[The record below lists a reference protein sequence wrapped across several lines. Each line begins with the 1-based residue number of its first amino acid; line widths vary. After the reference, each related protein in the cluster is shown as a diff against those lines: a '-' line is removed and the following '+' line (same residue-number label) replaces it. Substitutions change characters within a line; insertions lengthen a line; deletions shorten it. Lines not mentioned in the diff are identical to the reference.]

1 MTANKIR
8 MKSSI
13 AACRKCGSRK
23 ERNDGDCTSEEGR
36 ASLSPDSASSL
47 GTEQLLLPNALT
59 PVSLIASADFVERGH
74 KPSWRMPWFL
84 TVMSC
89 VQNVCSLLDVV
100 GYIRI
105 LTHTT
110 LQLSVYFIANG
121 CLNRRLMFV
130 PGHPYEV
137 WRYFTYTLLH
147 SDLMHLLLNV
157 SLQCL
162 IGFCLE
168 SEQSHWQVAFIY
180 IAGGFSGSLVT
191 AYSQPELSLLG
202 ASACVYA
209 LLTSHVP
216 HLVLNF
222 RQLPYRY
229 LRIASLLILWLTDVT
244 LTVYHFLVRHNV
256 NPRICVEAHFAG
268 ALSGLS
274 FGFLLYSVIRRHYAS
289 HCCLLSI

>member
-1 MTANKIR
+1 RMTANKSSQ
-8 MKSSI
+8 KSSI
-13 AACRKCGSRK
+13 DACRNCGSRK
-23 ERNDGDCTSEEGR
+23 QRSDGNRGSEEGR
-36 ASLSPDSASSL
+36 ASLPPESASSL

-59 PVSLIASADFVERGH
+59 PASSIASADLVERGH

-84 TVMSC
+84 IIMSC
-89 VQNVCSLLDVV
+89 VQ
-100 GYIRI
+100 
-105 LTHTT
+105 
-110 LQLSVYFIANG
+110 LSIYFIANG
-121 CLNRRLMFV
+121 CLTRRLMLI

-168 SEQSHWQVAFIY
+168 SEQSHWQVAITY

-191 AYSQPELSLLG
+191 AYSQPDLSLLG

-229 LRIASLLILWLTDVT
+229 LRIASLLILCLTDVT
-244 LTVYHFLVRHNV
+244 LTAYHFLVKHNV
-256 NPRICVEAHFAG
+256 NPRICVEAHIAG
-268 ALSGLS
+268 ALSGLC

>member
-1 MTANKIR
+1 MTANKIG

-13 AACRKCGSRK
+13 AACRKCGSRQQCSDG
-23 ERNDGDCTSEEGR
+23 ERTGEGGH
-36 ASLSPDSASSL
+36 ASLPPQSASSV

-59 PVSLIASADFVERGH
+59 PVSLIACADSVERGH

-89 VQNVCSLLDVV
+89 VQ
-100 GYIRI
+100 
-105 LTHTT
+105 
-110 LQLSVYFIANG
+110 LSVYFIANG
-121 CLNRRLMFV
+121 CLTRRLMLI
-130 PGHPYEV
+130 PAHPYEV

-168 SEQSHWQVAFIY
+168 SEQSHLQVAFIY
-180 IAGGFSGSLVT
+180 VAGGLCGSLVT

-229 LRIASLLILWLTDVT
+229 LRIASLLILCLTDVT
-244 LTVYHFLVRHNV
+244 LTAYHFLVKHNV
-256 NPRICVEAHFAG
+256 NPRICVEAHIAG

-274 FGFLLYSVIRRHYAS
+274 FGFLLYSVMRRHYAS